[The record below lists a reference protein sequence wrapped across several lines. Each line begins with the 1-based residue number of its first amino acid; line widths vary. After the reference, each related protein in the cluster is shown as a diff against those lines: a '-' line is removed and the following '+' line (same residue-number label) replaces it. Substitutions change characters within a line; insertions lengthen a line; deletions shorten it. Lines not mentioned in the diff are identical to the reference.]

1 MSAELVWI
9 VLAGLAVGGSLGGLG
24 GGGSILAV
32 PALVYLLG
40 QSVPTATTGSLVIV
54 GTSAAVGAISHHR
67 AGTLRPRLGLT
78 FGVLGTVGSYLGTR
92 AAAGLAGPVLLTAF
106 SGLMVVVAI
115 LMIRRQRAAEGSSGS
130 GGMPASAPGEGAHG
144 VSWAR
149 VVGAATGVGLLTGFF
164 GVGGGF
170 AVVPALVLVLG
181 LPMSVAVGT
190 SLLVISINS
199 ATALAARFASGMAT
213 EINGPVVVGFAA
225 CAAVGSV
232 VGARAVRRVDHGLL
246 VRGFVVLLLAIA
258 AYLAAV
264 NIPALS

>member
-9 VLAGLAVGGSLGGLG
+9 VLAGLAVG
-24 GGGSILAV
+24 
-32 PALVYLLG
+32 
-40 QSVPTATTGSLVIV
+40 GSLVIV

-92 AAAGLAGPVLLTAF
+92 AAAGLAGPVLLSAF

-130 GGMPASAPGEGAHG
+130 GGMPVSAAGERARG
-144 VSWAR
+144 VSWTR
-149 VVGAATGVGLLTGFF
+149 VVGAATGVG
-164 GVGGGF
+164 
-170 AVVPALVLVLG
+170 LVLVLG